1 MLGSG
6 TTQYLFAIF
15 NVVANQ
21 EGKVGEMP
29 GFHVFVEASDRVFSM
44 IKVR

>member
-21 EGKVGEMP
+21 EGKVIQMP
-29 GFHVFVEASDRVFSM
+29 DFHVFREDCVKVFSM